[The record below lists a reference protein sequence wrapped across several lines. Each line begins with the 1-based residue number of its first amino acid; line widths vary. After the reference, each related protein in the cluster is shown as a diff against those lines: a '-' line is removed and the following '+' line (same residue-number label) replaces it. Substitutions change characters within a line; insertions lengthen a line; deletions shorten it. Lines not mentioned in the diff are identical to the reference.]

1 MDFRGTHLIF
11 EFWSCA
17 NLSGAKRH
25 RPFLT
30 CSQQRGSD
38 PERASRKY
46 LTFYEPTLG
55 QTSAGN
61 IQFGLGGIS
70 RPYCSFAYS
79 SLASLRTGMSG
90 SASFQSSRNS
100 K

>member
-1 MDFRGTHLIF
+1 MVGYT
-11 EFWSCA
+11 EA
-17 NLSGAKRH
+17 VQKRAW
-25 RPFLT
+25 RR
-30 CSQQRGSD
+30 SIAIS
-38 PERASRKY
+38 SK
-46 LTFYEPTLG
+46 PTLG

-70 RPYCSFAYS
+70 RPYCSFACS